1 VLIQKKEEAKVK
13 SKGNKEVIYILFNT
27 KVVIPINILFNGIV
41 VIPPFQGRQHI
52 EMLIDISNI
61 TKKN

>member
-1 VLIQKKEEAKVK
+1 MEEEKKGLK
-13 SKGNKEVIYILFNT
+13 SKGNKEVIYILLNR

-52 EMLIDISNI
+52 DV
-61 TKKN
+61 